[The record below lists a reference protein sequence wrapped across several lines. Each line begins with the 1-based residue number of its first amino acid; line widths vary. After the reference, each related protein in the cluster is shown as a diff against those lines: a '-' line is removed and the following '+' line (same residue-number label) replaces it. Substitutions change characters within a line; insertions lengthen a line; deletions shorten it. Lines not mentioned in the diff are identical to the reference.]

1 MLQHEII
8 FRTLL
13 GGWVALLWGPPGVR
27 DPGMSCVLMTEQ
39 EVPKKFIC
47 MEKEGGTDWQE
58 DTNPGTTQMAPSTM

>member
-13 GGWVALLWGPPGVR
+13 GGWVALLWGLSGVR

-39 EVPKKFIC
+39 EVPKKFIYKK
-47 MEKEGGTDWQE
+47 EEGGLTGRR
-58 DTNPGTTQMAPSTM
+58 TLIHGATQLAP